1 MSATRWP
8 SLPICH
14 ITGSIPIE
22 PGAAPAETLDW
33 FELTSHF
40 LLGIDTGGTYTDA
53 VLFSEATGVVAK
65 AKALTTRH
73 DLAVGIS
80 GAVEQVLQKADVPA
94 SAISLVSLS
103 TTLATNALVEG
114 QGGRAGLV
122 MIGFGPDDLK
132 RDGLQ
137 DALGSDPVIF
147 LPGGHNVHGGETPL
161 DMTALDEALPAL
173 ANQVSSFAIAG
184 YFAVRNPDHEK
195 RVRDR
200 IREVSHLPVTCS
212 HELSSKLGGPRRA
225 LTTLLNARLVSM
237 IDRLI
242 GSCEGFLKSRG
253 IDVPM
258 MVVRGD
264 GALISAEEARL
275 RPIETILS
283 GPAASLVGAR
293 HLTGLDNAV
302 VSDIGGT
309 TTDVAVLDRG
319 RPRLDADGAVVGG
332 FRTMVEAVAMRTY
345 GLGGDSEVRINDR
358 GLKAKIDLGPRRLMP
373 LSLAAALHGDA
384 VLSVLEKQLRVQHAS
399 RNNGRLAV
407 RTGLPDHLAS
417 GLQPQ
422 EQALYERIGAV
433 PISLENLLT
442 STPQRATLD
451 RLVARGLVHIC
462 GLTPSDAMH
471 VLGRQ
476 SQWSAEAARLG
487 IELAA
492 RTRDGSGQPIAAS
505 PEKMA
510 EMIVDRVTRQS
521 SEVILQACLGED
533 GAGAID
539 PAVSQAVDRALTRA
553 PGIVRFSIGLD
564 RPLVGLGASAPVY
577 YPAIAAMLGTEPAIP
592 DEADV
597 ANAVGAVVGQV
608 RASATVFVTT
618 PEEGIFIVNG
628 AGVSERFLDQEQA
641 FSAARRRAETMA
653 LEAARTNG
661 ADEPASMLREEI
673 DAPEVEGSR
682 KLVEARFIASASG
695 RPRIAHG

>member
-1 MSATRWP
+1 MTP
-8 SLPICH
+8 HL
-14 ITGSIPIE
+14 
-22 PGAAPAETLDW
+22 
-33 FELTSHF
+33 

-73 DLAVGIS
+73 DLAEGVS
-80 GAVEQVLQKADVPA
+80 GAVEAVLAKARVPV

-114 QGGRAGLV
+114 QGGRAGLI
-122 MIGFGPDDLK
+122 MIGFAPEDLK

-137 DALGSDPVIF
+137 EALGSDPVLF

-161 DMTALDEALPAL
+161 DMSALDAALPAL
-173 ANQVSSFAIAG
+173 GSQVSSFAVAG
-184 YFAVRNPDHEK
+184 YFAVRNPEHEK

-242 GSCEGFLKSRG
+242 GSCEDFLKARG

-264 GALISAEEARL
+264 GALISAAEARL

-293 HLTGLDNAV
+293 YLTGLDNAV

-309 TTDVAVLDRG
+309 TTDVAVLEKG
-319 RPRLDADGAVVGG
+319 RPRLDAEGAVVGG

-345 GLGGDSEVRINDR
+345 GLGGDSEVKINDR
-358 GLKAKIDLGPRRLMP
+358 GLKAKLDLGPRRFLP

-384 VLSVLEKQLRVQHAS
+384 VLSVLERQLRAPHAG
-399 RNNGRLAV
+399 RHDGRLAV

-422 EQALYERIGAV
+422 EQALYGRIGMV
-433 PISLENLLT
+433 PVALADLLV
-442 STPQRATLD
+442 STPQKATLD

-476 SQWSAEAARLG
+476 AQWNGEAARLG
-487 IELAA
+487 LEIAA
-492 RTRDGSGQPIAAS
+492 RTKDGSGQPIAAS
-505 PEKMA
+505 VEA
-510 EMIVDRVTRQS
+510 LAQLIVDRLTRQS
-521 SEVILQACLGED
+521 SEAILQACLSED
-533 GAGAID
+533 GAAID
-539 PAVSQAVDRALTRA
+539 PAASLAVDRALKRE
-553 PGIVRFSIGLD
+553 PGIVRFSISLD

-577 YPAIAAMLGTEPAIP
+577 YPAIAEMLSTEAAIP
-592 DEADV
+592 AEADV

-608 RASATVFVTT
+608 RATITVFVTT

-628 AGVSERFLDQEQA
+628 AGASERFVDQQEA
-641 FSAARRRAETMA
+641 FGVARRRAETMA
-653 LEAARTNG
+653 LESARANG
-661 ADEPASMLREEI
+661 AEEPAAVLREEI

-682 KLVEARFIASASG
+682 KLIEARFIASASG
-695 RPRIAHG
+695 RPRIAHHAS

>member
-1 MSATRWP
+1 
-8 SLPICH
+8 
-14 ITGSIPIE
+14 
-22 PGAAPAETLDW
+22 
-33 FELTSHF
+33 LTPHL

-73 DLAVGIS
+73 DLAEGVS
-80 GAVEQVLQKADVPA
+80 GAVEAVLAKARVPV

-114 QGGRAGLV
+114 QGGRAGLI
-122 MIGFGPDDLK
+122 MIGFAPEDLK

-137 DALGSDPVIF
+137 EALGSDPVLF

-161 DMTALDEALPAL
+161 DMSALDEALPAL
-173 ANQVSSFAIAG
+173 GSQVSSFAVAG

-242 GSCEGFLKSRG
+242 GSCEDFLKARG

-264 GALISAEEARL
+264 GALISAAEARL

-293 HLTGLDNAV
+293 YLTGLDNAV

-309 TTDVAVLDRG
+309 TTDVAVLEKG
-319 RPRLDADGAVVGG
+319 RPRLDAEGAVVGG

-345 GLGGDSEVRINDR
+345 GLGGDSEVKINDR
-358 GLKAKIDLGPRRLMP
+358 GLKAKLDLGPRRFLP

-384 VLSVLEKQLRVQHAS
+384 VLSVLERQLRAPHAG
-399 RNNGRLAV
+399 RHDGRLAV

-422 EQALYERIGAV
+422 EQALYGRIGMV
-433 PISLENLLT
+433 PVALADLLV
-442 STPQRATLD
+442 STPQKATLD

-476 SQWSAEAARLG
+476 AQWNGEAARLG
-487 IELAA
+487 LEIAA
-492 RTRDGSGQPIAAS
+492 RTKDGSGQPIAAS
-505 PEKMA
+505 VEA
-510 EMIVDRVTRQS
+510 LAQLIVDRLTRQS
-521 SEVILQACLGED
+521 SEAILQACLSED
-533 GAGAID
+533 GAAID
-539 PAVSQAVDRALTRA
+539 PAASLAVDRALKRE
-553 PGIVRFSIGLD
+553 PGIVRFSINLD

-577 YPAIAAMLGTEPAIP
+577 YPAIAEMLSTEAAIP
-592 DEADV
+592 AEADV

-608 RASATVFVTT
+608 RATITVFVTT

-628 AGVSERFLDQEQA
+628 AGASERFVDQQEA
-641 FSAARRRAETMA
+641 FGVARRRAEMMA
-653 LEAARTNG
+653 LESARANG
-661 ADEPASMLREEI
+661 AEEPAAVLREEI

-682 KLVEARFIASASG
+682 KLIEARFIASASG
-695 RPRIAHG
+695 RPRIAHHAS

>member
-1 MSATRWP
+1 MTP
-8 SLPICH
+8 HL
-14 ITGSIPIE
+14 
-22 PGAAPAETLDW
+22 
-33 FELTSHF
+33 

-73 DLAVGIS
+73 DLAEGVS
-80 GAVEQVLQKADVPA
+80 GAVETVLAKARVPV

-114 QGGRAGLV
+114 QGGRAGLI
-122 MIGFGPDDLK
+122 MIGFGPEDLK

-137 DALGSDPVIF
+137 EALGSDPVLF

-161 DMTALDEALPAL
+161 DMSALDETLPDL
-173 ANQVSSFAIAG
+173 SSQVSSFAIAG

-242 GSCEGFLKSRG
+242 GSCEDFLKARG

-264 GALISAEEARL
+264 GALISAAEARL

-293 HLTGLDNAV
+293 YLTGLDNAI

-309 TTDVAVLDRG
+309 TTDVAVLEKG

-345 GLGGDSEVRINDR
+345 GLGGDSEVKINDR
-358 GLKAKIDLGPRRLMP
+358 GLKARLDLGPRRFLP

-384 VLSVLEKQLRVQHAS
+384 VLSVLEKQLRAPHAG
-399 RNNGRLAV
+399 RHDGRLAV

-422 EQALYERIGAV
+422 EQALYGRIGMAPV
-433 PISLENLLT
+433 ALADLLV
-442 STPQRATLD
+442 STPQKATLD

-476 SQWSAEAARLG
+476 AQWNGEAARLG
-487 IELAA
+487 LEIAA
-492 RTRDGSGQPIAAS
+492 RTKDGSGQPIAAS
-505 PEKMA
+505 VEA
-510 EMIVDRVTRQS
+510 LAQMIVDRLTRQS
-521 SEVILQACLGED
+521 SEAILQACLSED
-533 GAGAID
+533 SAAID
-539 PAVSQAVDRALTRA
+539 PTASLAVDRALKRE
-553 PGIVRFSIGLD
+553 PGIVRFSISLD

-577 YPAIAAMLGTEPAIP
+577 YPAIAEMLSTEAAIP
-592 DEADV
+592 EEADV

-608 RASATVFVTT
+608 RATVTVFVTT

-628 AGVSERFLDQEQA
+628 AGASERFVDQQEA
-641 FSAARRRAETMA
+641 FGVARRRAETMA
-653 LEAARTNG
+653 LESARANG
-661 ADEPASMLREEI
+661 AEEPAAVLREEI

-682 KLVEARFIASASG
+682 KLIEARFIASASG
-695 RPRIAHG
+695 RPRIAHHAF

>member
-1 MSATRWP
+1 MTP
-8 SLPICH
+8 HL
-14 ITGSIPIE
+14 
-22 PGAAPAETLDW
+22 
-33 FELTSHF
+33 

-73 DLAVGIS
+73 DLAEGVS
-80 GAVEQVLQKADVPA
+80 GAVETVLAKARVPV

-114 QGGRAGLV
+114 QGGRAGLI
-122 MIGFGPDDLK
+122 MIGFGPEDLK

-137 DALGSDPVIF
+137 EALGSDPVLF

-161 DMTALDEALPAL
+161 DMSALDETLPDL
-173 ANQVSSFAIAG
+173 SSQVSSFAIAG

-200 IREVSHLPVTCS
+200 LREVSHLPVTCS

-242 GSCEGFLKSRG
+242 GSCEDFLKARG

-264 GALISAEEARL
+264 GALISAAEARL

-293 HLTGLDNAV
+293 YLTGLDNAI

-309 TTDVAVLDRG
+309 TTDVAVLEKG
-319 RPRLDADGAVVGG
+319 RPRLDAEGAVVGG

-345 GLGGDSEVRINDR
+345 GLGGDSEVKINDR
-358 GLKAKIDLGPRRLMP
+358 GLKARLDLGPRRFLP

-384 VLSVLEKQLRVQHAS
+384 VLSVLEKQLRAPHAG
-399 RNNGRLAV
+399 RHDGRLAV

-422 EQALYERIGAV
+422 EQALYGRIGMAPV
-433 PISLENLLT
+433 ALADLLV
-442 STPQRATLD
+442 STPQKATLD

-476 SQWSAEAARLG
+476 AQWNGEAARLG
-487 IELAA
+487 LEIAA
-492 RTRDGSGQPIAAS
+492 RTKDGSGQPIAAS
-505 PEKMA
+505 VEA
-510 EMIVDRVTRQS
+510 LAQMIVDRLTRQS
-521 SEVILQACLGED
+521 SEAILQACLSED
-533 GAGAID
+533 SAAID
-539 PAVSQAVDRALTRA
+539 PTASLAVDRALKRE
-553 PGIVRFSIGLD
+553 PGIVRFSISLD

-577 YPAIAAMLGTEPAIP
+577 YPAIAEMLSTEAAIP
-592 DEADV
+592 EEADV

-608 RASATVFVTT
+608 RATVTVFVTT

-628 AGVSERFLDQEQA
+628 AGASERFVDQQEA
-641 FSAARRRAETMA
+641 FGVARRRAETMA
-653 LEAARTNG
+653 LESARANG
-661 ADEPASMLREEI
+661 AEEPAAVLREEI

-682 KLVEARFIASASG
+682 KLIEARFIASASG
-695 RPRIAHG
+695 RPRIAHHAF